1 MCAVGASTKKCKDA
15 LRCNFTSLRQA
26 ARHVSRFYDAHLAST
41 GLGTNQYTVLANLVL
56 YGPMTMGEMTSLLI
70 LDRATLGHNL
80 RPLERDGLLTI
91 TVGKT
96 DRREREVKL
105 TDKGRRVEAEVRPHW
120 DRAQALFEQ
129 EFGKDEALAM
139 RQTMYRIARL
149 GLVEPDGKLAV
160 A

>member
-1 MCAVGASTKKCKDA
+1 MSGSTKKQKDA

-41 GLGTNQYTVLANLVL
+41 GLGTNQYTILSNLVL
-56 YGPMTMGEMTSLLI
+56 HGSMTMSEMTSLLI

-80 RPLERDGLLTI
+80 RPLEREGLLTI
-91 TVGKT
+91 TVGKN

-105 TDKGRRVEAEVRPHW
+105 TDKGRRIEAEVRPYW
-120 DRAQALFEQ
+120 LRAQSLFEQ
-129 EFGKDEALAM
+129 TFGEDNALAM
-139 RQTMYRIARL
+139 RQTMYKIARL

-160 A
+160 S